1 MRVPERNSFRRISC
15 SAAFI
20 AAVLGSLIA
29 IAAGADAFEE
39 AFPAPHWQ
47 RAKSA
52 TKYAADCVS
61 KSCGRPAHAF
71 YLLGPVNPTIADNIK
86 SGSINRE
93 WAQKLAVSFRKS
105 QGDKITV
112 LDFEVQTGEVPG
124 WLMVYEC
131 HCDGATNYVAS
142 QVMSVEKGS
151 MTFFS
156 SARTAAASRENLNK
170 MVGVVYGPSYT
181 GSTSSR

>member
-1 MRVPERNSFRRISC
+1 V
-15 SAAFI
+15 
-20 AAVLGSLIA
+20 AAVGGLLA
-29 IAAGADAFEE
+29 VAAGVDAFEE
-39 AFPAPHWQ
+39 AFPAPLWQ
-47 RAKSA
+47 RSKTA
-52 TKYAADCVS
+52 TRLAVECMS
-61 KSCGRPAHAF
+61 KSCGRPAHVF
-71 YLLGPVNPTIADNIK
+71 YVFGPANPTIANNIK

-93 WAQKLAVSFRKS
+93 WAEKLAVSFRKS

-112 LDFEVQTGEVPG
+112 LDFAVRTGQVPG

-131 HCDGATNYVAS
+131 HCDGATNYISS

-156 SARTAAASRENLNK
+156 SARTAAASRENMDK
-170 MVGVVYGPSYT
+170 MVNVVMGPSYT